1 MADQGTEGL
10 LSPFLRTQRINAA
23 RPHLFGRVLDV
34 GCGSGALA
42 EVVEPKD
49 YLGLEIDEASIAFAR
64 EKFPQHTFENTND
77 IPDGGFDTVVALAV
91 IEHVPSPAEFLKD
104 LSKALRPTSN
114 ARVICT
120 TPHPSMDIVHTVG
133 AKVGLFSQ
141 SANDEHEDLLD
152 RKALD
157 RAGQDAGLVLQ
168 TYRRFLYGANQ
179 IAIYVPDQ
187 SRSAI
192 AA

>member
-10 LSPFLRTQRINAA
+10 LSPFLRSQRIKAA
-23 RPHLFGRVLDV
+23 RPHLLGRVLDV

-42 EVVEPKD
+42 EAVAPD
-49 YLGLEIDEASIAFAR
+49 NYLGLEIDAASFASAR
-64 EKFPQHTFENTND
+64 KTYPQHTFENSNN

-91 IEHVPSPAEFLKD
+91 IEHVPSPAEFLKS
-104 LSKALRPTSN
+104 LSQALRPSPQ
-114 ARVICT
+114 ARIICS
-120 TPHPSMDIVHTVG
+120 TPHPSMDIVHALG

-141 SANDEHEDLLD
+141 AANDEHEDLLD

-157 RAGQDAGLVLQ
+157 LAGQDAGLVLKN
-168 TYRRFLYGANQ
+168 YKRFLHGANQ
-179 IAIYVPDQ
+179 IAIFVPEQARD
-187 SRSAI
+187 AM